1 MEQVYCYKLKDVRLP
16 EDVAIEDYGNLYKC
30 DYIETNEHNLD
41 YRHKTAIGAFIL
53 DNRGSVKGKV
63 KEKYDITLSSIE
75 DFGPEV
81 RCCYEVVPSST
92 VWRINGYEKK
102 STITTIIILSVMT
115 KDESY
120 SDNVL
125 GVAEKLHNRR
135 KFSFSRQEML
145 DK

>member
-1 MEQVYCYKLKDVRLP
+1 MEQVYRYKLKDVRLP
-16 EDVAIEDYGNLYKC
+16 EGIAIEDYGNLYKC

-41 YRHKTAIGAFIL
+41 YKHKTAIGAFVV

-81 RCCYEVVPSST
+81 RCYYEVIPSST
-92 VWRINGYEKK
+92 VWWMNGYETKN
-102 STITTIIILSVMT
+102 TITTVIILSVMA

-125 GVAEKLHNRR
+125 GVAK
-135 KFSFSRQEML
+135 KFTE
-145 DK
+145 